1 MKRWI
6 IDLADTIDIYITAR
20 FNLRP
25 KQRTLEYM
33 MDHFQDPYVDKCIQ
47 EALENENEGTIDK
60 GTDRRT
66 KGIHVRDTQSRL

>member
-33 MDHFQDPYVDKCIQ
+33 MEHFQDPDVDKCNR
-47 EALENENEGTIDK
+47 EELKHENKGTRDEE
-60 GTDRRT
+60 TDRRT
-66 KGIHVRDTQSRL
+66 KENHIHYTKTQ